1 MLLRKANMQSN
12 TKQMEFSELVEY
24 DDLNKKIAI
33 LHERVQKI
41 AKLEGMEVKQIDVG
55 VWEIRVIRE
64 TT

>member
-1 MLLRKANMQSN
+1 MQSN
-12 TKQMEFSELVEY
+12 TNQLEFPELVKY
-24 DDLNKKIAI
+24 DELNKKISI